1 MEGSLALWTAL
12 LGVWAGHRVVPPP
25 ELRLKGM
32 AGLQEGF
39 CQGCRWAPLSAQ
51 QGSQS
56 SAAAAV

>member
-12 LGVWAGHRVVPPP
+12 PGVWAGHGVVLLP

-32 AGLQEGF
+32 AGLQEVF
-39 CQGCRWAPLSAQ
+39 CQGYRWVPLSAQ

-56 SAAAAV
+56 SAAASA